1 MASTRQYD
9 CELKEYFQFEDY
21 LLDEGDIVTS
31 FDTPFRNV
39 KLDTPRVEKS
49 ICPVRFGNSM
59 VVAEFDHTHSKLDV
73 SVSAS
78 GSADE
83 LVTSRKLED
92 KLRDMLS
99 SIE

>member
-1 MASTRQYD
+1 MVSTRQYD
-9 CELKEYFQFEDY
+9 CKLKEYFEFEDY
-21 LLDEGDIVTS
+21 LLEEGDIVTS
-31 FDTPFRNV
+31 FDQPFRNV
-39 KLDTPRVEKS
+39 KLSAPCVEKS

-73 SVSAS
+73 SVSAL

-83 LVTSRKLED
+83 FVVLRGLED
-92 KLRDMLS
+92 KLKDMLS